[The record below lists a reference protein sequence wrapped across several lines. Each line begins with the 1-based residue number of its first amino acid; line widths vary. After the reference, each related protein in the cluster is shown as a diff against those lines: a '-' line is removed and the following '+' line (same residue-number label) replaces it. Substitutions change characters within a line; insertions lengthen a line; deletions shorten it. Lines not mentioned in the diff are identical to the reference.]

1 MEVNWEQLAHSVV
14 YIEANCDGYL
24 FSGSGTIVLDGEHV
38 LTNHHVVTGES
49 GGFCDLTVFGMES
62 LKDDLVFLAYGEVI
76 PQALDYGLDLAVIR
90 LVDTNGRPVKA
101 AGRTPV
107 EVIERELLL
116 GEEMKVA
123 GFPAMGGDT
132 FTLTPG
138 EISGWWSDE
147 EYVYWDAEFEFYKV
161 SAKMGPGVS
170 GGAAFDAETGE
181 FVGVPT
187 GTPSEEDTGDVLGL
201 VRPAKYAIQLL
212 DAAER
217 VD

>member
-1 MEVNWEQLAHSVV
+1 MEVDWEQLAHSVV
-14 YIEANCDGYL
+14 YIEAFCDGEWY
-24 FSGSGTIVLDGEHV
+24 SGSGTIVLDGEHV
-38 LTNHHVVTGES
+38 LTNHHVIVGDS
-49 GGFCDLTVFGMES
+49 GGFCDLTVLGMES

-132 FTLTPG
+132 FTMT
-138 EISGWWSDE
+138 SGDIAGSWEDPSGYWSG
-147 EYVYWDAEFEFYKV
+147 AFYKTD
-161 SAKMGPGVS
+161 AKMGPGIS
-170 GGAAFDAETGE
+170 GGAAFSTDTGQ

-187 GTPSEEDTGDVLGL
+187 GTPAEEDRGDILGL
-201 VRPAKYAIQLL
+201 VRPARYAIQLL